1 MLSLSKSKAKKNLRN
16 LLKKLSIINYQL
28 STAATSNRAQVYA
41 EPVEAKSLKVQSKSL
56 ENDSSRLL
64 DYVSTELKIFSSELK

>member
-1 MLSLSKSKAKKNLRN
+1 MVTEPVEAFMLSLSKSKAKKNLRN

-41 EPVEAKSLKVQSKSL
+41 EPVEASMPSPSKSKAKKNL
-56 ENDSSRLL
+56 RNLP
-64 DYVSTELKIFSSELK
+64 